1 VPSPY
6 EAVLLALAAWRV
18 WHLIALDD
26 ITDRPRRYVTDGRD
40 KLLDFIECPFCMG
53 FWVALAWVGAWAV
66 DDEVTGW
73 VALPF
78 AVNAGVVFVNYW
90 LNKDE

>member
-1 VPSPY
+1 MPSPF

-26 ITDRPRRYVTDGRD
+26 ITDRPRRYVTQGRE

-53 FWVALAWVGAWAV
+53 FWVALAWVGAFALWDDGTAWA
-66 DDEVTGW
+66 
-73 VALPF
+73 ALPF
-78 AVNAGVVFVNYW
+78 ALNAIVVFANHW
-90 LNKDE
+90 LTKDE